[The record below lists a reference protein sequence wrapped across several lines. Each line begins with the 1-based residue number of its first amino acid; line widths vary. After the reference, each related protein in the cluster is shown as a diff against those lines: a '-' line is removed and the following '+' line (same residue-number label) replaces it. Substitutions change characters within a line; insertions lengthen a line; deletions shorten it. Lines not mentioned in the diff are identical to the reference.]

1 MTAPAARGSVKG
13 RVDRAGGGLPL
24 PGAPKVR
31 SYWKASRA
39 PRYSLLFALPLFLL
53 YEGLSAALAGA
64 PGVASVRNAADV
76 ALKTPFLMFAGARGS
91 LAFFAIVVAVS
102 VFLVARD
109 LTRSREKLR
118 PRYFAAMFGE
128 SAVLGLLLGVVVG
141 TLTARL
147 LGGLSAL
154 SMQATSIESMGFSS
168 RLMLALGAG
177 LYEELLFR
185 VLLVGGL
192 AAGLRWVVGLSV
204 PVAGVIAAA
213 VGATVFSAFHY
224 VGEYG
229 DPWELASFTYRAIAG
244 LVFSGLYLTRG
255 FGITAWTHAMYDVYV
270 MVL

>member
-1 MTAPAARGSVKG
+1 MTAPMARL
-13 RVDRAGGGLPL
+13 AGVPV
-24 PGAPKVR
+24 VR

-53 YEGLSAALAGA
+53 YEGLSAALAGS
-64 PGVASVRNAADV
+64 PGVSSVRNAADV

-109 LTRSREKLR
+109 LTRSRDKLR
-118 PRYFAAMFGE
+118 PRYFAAMLGE
-128 SAVLGLLLGVVVG
+128 SAALGLALGIVVG
-141 TLTARL
+141 MLTAQL

-154 SMQATSIESMGFSS
+154 AVQSGGAESIESMGFSA

-185 VLLVGGL
+185 VLLVGGM
-192 AAGLRWVVGLSV
+192 AVGLKWLLGASA
-204 PVAGVIAAA
+204 PVAGVIAAV
-213 VGATVFSAFHY
+213 VGALLFSMFHY

-244 LVFSGLYLTRG
+244 VVFSALFLVRG
-255 FGITAWTHAMYDVYV
+255 FGITAWTHALYDVYV

>member
-1 MTAPAARGSVKG
+1 MTTGAAR
-13 RVDRAGGGLPL
+13 L
-24 PGAPKVR
+24 PGVPVVR
-31 SYWKASRA
+31 SYWRASRA

-76 ALKTPFLMFAGARGS
+76 ALKTPFLVFAGTRGS
-91 LAFFAIVVAVS
+91 LAFFAIVVAAS
-102 VFLVARD
+102 VYLVARD
-109 LTRSREKLR
+109 LTKSRDRLR

-141 TLTARL
+141 VLTARL
-147 LGGLSAL
+147 LGALSAAGGAL
-154 SMQATSIESMGFSS
+154 PLAAAGAVQSGSVPIASMGFST

-192 AAGLRWVVGLSV
+192 AAGLRWVVGASV
-204 PVAGVIAAA
+204 ATSGVIAA
-213 VGATVFSAFHY
+213 VTGALLFSMFHY

-229 DPWELASFTYRAIAG
+229 DAWELASFTYRAIAG

-255 FGITAWTHAMYDVYV
+255 FGITAWTHALYDVYV